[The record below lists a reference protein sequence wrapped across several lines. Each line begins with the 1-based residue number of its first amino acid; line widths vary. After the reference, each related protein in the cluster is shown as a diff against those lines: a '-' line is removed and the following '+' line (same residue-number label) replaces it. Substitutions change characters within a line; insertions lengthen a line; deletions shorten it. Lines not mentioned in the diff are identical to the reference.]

1 LIGGKIVR
9 VGDEIDSVLGV
20 KFVGV
25 DAATKHL
32 IFADRTGAQVR
43 VKY

>member
-9 VGDEIDSVLGV
+9 VGDEIDPVLGV
-20 KFVGV
+20 KFVGL
-25 DAATKHL
+25 DASTKHL
-32 IFADRTGAQVR
+32 LFEDRTGAQVR